1 MQRWI
6 VLVATLS
13 FATCGGGDGDGD
25 GGAGDSGITCPA
37 DMVASDAVCI
47 DRYEASRGGS
57 DEAES
62 VASASP
68 WVSVAWG
75 EASAACAAAGKRLC
89 HEDEWRAA
97 CRGAAG
103 TDFPYGE
110 SYDADACNGVD
121 QSNTTAQ
128 PTGSM
133 ATCEGG
139 VGGLFDMSGNV
150 AEWTQTCS
158 GDNCRQLG
166 GSFASAAAN
175 LECTSGSM
183 SAKGSTGLVL
193 GFRCC
198 LTP

>member
-6 VLVATLS
+6 LGVATISLM
-13 FATCGGGDGDGD
+13 ACGGGSGDDDVGD
-25 GGAGDSGITCPA
+25 IDASVVCPA
-37 DMVASDAVCI
+37 EMVASDSVCI
-47 DRYEASRGGS
+47 DRYEASRG
-57 DEAES
+57 DADVAES
-62 VASASP
+62 VAAASP
-68 WVSVAWG
+68 WVSVDWG
-75 EASAACAAAGKRLC
+75 GANAACEAAGKRLC

-103 TDFPYGE
+103 TDFPYGAT
-110 SYDADACNGVD
+110 YDAEACNGID

-139 VGGLFDMSGNV
+139 RDGLFDMSGNV
-150 AEWTQTCS
+150 SEWTQTCS
-158 GDNCRQLG
+158 GTNCRQVG

>member
-1 MQRWI
+1 VSIWF
-6 VLVATLS
+6 VA
-13 FATCGGGDGDGD
+13 CGGGDGGGD
-25 GGAGDSGITCPA
+25 GGAIDGGVDCPA
-37 DMVASDAVCI
+37 DMLASDTVCI
-47 DRYEASRGGS
+47 DRYEASHGNA
-57 DEAES
+57 DVAES
-62 VASASP
+62 VASAPP

-75 EASAACAAAGKRLC
+75 EANAACEAAGKRLC
-89 HEDEWRAA
+89 YEDEWRSA
-97 CRGAAG
+97 CRGTAG
-103 TDFPYGE
+103 FDFPYGDT
-110 SYDADACNGVD
+110 YDADACNGAD

-139 VGGLFDMSGNV
+139 RSGLFDMSGNV

-158 GDNCRQLG
+158 GSNCRQVG